1 MAFFLPV
8 FFCEIHQ
15 KLLKSRSVCNC
26 RRRRTNDLAISIFQF
41 GGASG
46 SPKYDASVMP
56 GAPIFGFW
64 NLLTCSSILGP
75 VANPLWAWWVPG
87 SVASSSCKPST
98 VLSMCG
104 SSCNPQSKF
113 QRWHLWPW
121 NWIWPIL
128 RSVSLVWHC
137 CQVKD
142 HNVAWSKA
150 GKLVGAKAQA
160 MEKNN

>member
-46 SPKYDASVMP
+46 SPKCDASVMP
-56 GAPIFGFW
+56 GAPIFRFW

-75 VANPLWAWWVPG
+75 VANPWIGSWISGTLQLQALGPSFDVPQFLQP
-87 SVASSSCKPST
+87 SVQILEVASWAMKLNLADSSAQC
-98 VLSMCG
+98 
-104 SSCNPQSKF
+104 
-113 QRWHLWPW
+113 RWSGIGVRSRITTRPGPKLG
-121 NWIWPIL
+121 NWLGRQP
-128 RSVSLVWHC
+128 RH
-137 CQVKD
+137 
-142 HNVAWSKA
+142 
-150 GKLVGAKAQA
+150 
-160 MEKNN
+160 